1 MALATIC
8 PHCNTTFRVAA
19 DQLKLRGGIVRC
31 GVCNEVFDGNAALV
45 DLAAVPAA
53 AASARPSPTA
63 QAPETPASGHSP
75 ALAPGP
81 SASAAFDAE
90 VAAIDASYPGEVAG
104 QPTPEEPTHQEPT
117 HQEPIYTLDFDTTFD
132 PFGILPKAL
141 QPAPEPLPD
150 PEPEPEPVSV
160 LQVDEEILA
169 LPVLDDE
176 YEQPDEPPASAPAP
190 FQHTAPVRDEAVDFQ
205 PPLLMRAS
213 ADNGPPA
220 ARSAPAPQVDSAKS
234 ARRNA
239 ARTRTAQAKAA
250 APVVAAPA
258 AVVAEPEP
266 GEHEPEFVK
275 ISRRKQRTGRSR
287 RLVLGAACAVLV
299 LALAAQGVV
308 TFRNVLAARHPEV
321 KGLLAGACAVLGCK
335 VELPAQI
342 DALSVETGELQSLG
356 ANTFSF
362 TTLLRNQA
370 NLVQAWP
377 HLELTLTDANDK
389 PLVRRVFT
397 PAEYLPQG
405 VAPARGIAPRSE
417 QAVKLAFELNQ
428 VKASGYHIAIFYP

>member
-8 PHCNTTFRVAA
+8 PHCNTTFRVAS

-31 GVCNEVFDGNAALV
+31 GACNEVFDGNAALV
-45 DLAAVPAA
+45 DLAAAAIPAA
-53 AASARPSPTA
+53 TPATAAPLAPASAPTDT
-63 QAPETPASGHSP
+63 PESDDA
-75 ALAPGP
+75 P

-90 VAAIDASYPGEVAG
+90 VAAIDAKHTAEVA
-104 QPTPEEPTHQEPT
+104 EEPTKE
-117 HQEPIYTLDFDTTFD
+117 EPIYTLDFDTTFD
-132 PFGILPKAL
+132 PFGILPQSL
-141 QPAPEPLPD
+141 PA
-150 PEPEPEPVSV
+150 EPEPEPAPEIAAAPEPEPPSIGADPVSG

-176 YEQPDEPPASAPAP
+176 FEQPDQPPQPGPGSEPEREPDPSRARDAS
-190 FQHTAPVRDEAVDFQ
+190 VDFQ

-213 ADNGPPA
+213 ASAQPA
-220 ARSAPAPQVDSAKS
+220 LATSPMPQVDAAKL

-239 ARTRTAQAKAA
+239 ARKRKAEPQAA
-250 APVVAAPA
+250 APVAVAP
-258 AVVAEPEP
+258 VAQPEP

-275 ISRRKQRTGRSR
+275 TSRRKQQTGRTR
-287 RLVLGAACAVLV
+287 RLVLGVGSALLV

-308 TFRNVLAARHPEV
+308 TFRNVLAARYPQAKAV
-321 KGLLAGACAVLGCK
+321 LAGACAVLGCK

-356 ANTFSF
+356 ANRFSF

-370 NLVQAWP
+370 SLVQAWP

-389 PLVRRVFT
+389 PLVRRIFT
-397 PAEYLPQG
+397 PAEYLPPG
-405 VAPARGIAPRSE
+405 VAPARGMAARSE

>member
-8 PHCNTTFRVAA
+8 PHCHTTFRVAS

-31 GVCNEVFDGNAALV
+31 GACNEVFDGNAALV
-45 DLAAVPAA
+45 DLAAAAVVPPSLPAA
-53 AASARPSPTA
+53 PADAPDTPAP
-63 QAPETPASGHSP
+63 APE
-75 ALAPGP
+75 P

-90 VAAIDASYPGEVAG
+90 VAAIDASHTAEVEQG
-104 QPTPEEPTHQEPT
+104 STKE
-117 HQEPIYTLDFDTTFD
+117 EPIYTLDFDTTFD
-132 PFGILPKAL
+132 PFGILPKSVQTETEAE
-141 QPAPEPLPD
+141 PEPA
-150 PEPEPEPVSV
+150 PEPEPEPEPPMSGAGPASD

-169 LPVLDDE
+169 LPVLDDAF
-176 YEQPDEPPASAPAP
+176 EQPD
-190 FQHTAPVRDEAVDFQ
+190 APVPALDSNIAPDPSRAREASVDFQ

-213 ADNGPPA
+213 AAGGPASTPG
-220 ARSAPAPQVDSAKS
+220 STSTPAPIAHADAAKL

-239 ARTRTAQAKAA
+239 AKKRKTETQA
-250 APVVAAPA
+250 APPAVAA

-275 ISRRKQRTGRSR
+275 ISWRKQQTGGRR
-287 RLVLGAACAVLV
+287 RLVLGLGCAVLA

-308 TFRNVLAARHPEV
+308 TFRDVLAARYPQA

-356 ANTFSF
+356 ATTFSF

-389 PLVRRVFT
+389 PLVRRIFT
-397 PAEYLPQG
+397 PVQYLPPG

>member
-8 PHCNTTFRVAA
+8 PHCNTTFRVAS

-31 GVCNEVFDGNAALV
+31 GACNEVFDGNAALV
-45 DLAAVPAA
+45 DLGAAAPPAAVAPLAPV
-53 AASARPSPTA
+53 SAPPD
-63 QAPETPASGHSP
+63 TPASEDP
-75 ALAPGP
+75 PEP
-81 SASAAFDAE
+81 SASTAFDAE
-90 VAAIDASYPGEVAG
+90 VAAIDAKHTGQVA
-104 QPTPEEPTHQEPT
+104 QEEPTEE
-117 HQEPIYTLDFDTTFD
+117 EPIYTLDFDTTFD
-132 PFGILPKAL
+132 PFGILPKSLRREPAPA
-141 QPAPEPLPD
+141 PAPELAPGPESPLTGAD
-150 PEPEPEPVSV
+150 PVSA
-160 LQVDEEILA
+160 LRVDEEILA
-169 LPVLDDE
+169 LPVLDDGS
-176 YEQPDEPPASAPAP
+176 EQTDEPRLELAPEPDASRA
-190 FQHTAPVRDEAVDFQ
+190 REASVDFQ

-213 ADNGPPA
+213 ATAEA
-220 ARSAPAPQVDSAKS
+220 AAMPMPQVDAAKS

-239 ARTRTAQAKAA
+239 AKKRKPGPQAA
-250 APVVAAPA
+250 APIAAVPA

-275 ISRRKQRTGRSR
+275 ISRRKQRTGGAR
-287 RLVLGAACAVLV
+287 RLVLGAACALLV

-308 TFRNVLAARHPEV
+308 TFRNVLAARHPQS
-321 KGLLAGACAVLGCK
+321 KPLLEGDCAVLGCK

-370 NLVQAWP
+370 SLVQAWP
-377 HLELTLTDANDK
+377 HLELTLIDANEK

-405 VAPARGIAPRSE
+405 VAPAKGIAPRSE
-417 QAVKLAFELNQ
+417 QSVKLAFALNQ